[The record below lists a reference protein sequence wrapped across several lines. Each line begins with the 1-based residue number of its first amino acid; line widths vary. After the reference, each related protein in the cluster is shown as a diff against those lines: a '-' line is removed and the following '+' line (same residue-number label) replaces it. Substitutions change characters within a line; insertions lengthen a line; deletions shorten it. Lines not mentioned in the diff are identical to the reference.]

1 MNIFFINNI
10 YPFCYTYNLIIQSDT
25 FMISKLIELINSEYI
40 PPPHIG
46 DTLDIIG
53 CIGENCKM
61 IEFIVH

>member
-1 MNIFFINNI
+1 
-10 YPFCYTYNLIIQSDT
+10 
-25 FMISKLIELINSEYI
+25 MISKLIELINSEYI

-46 DTLDIIG
+46 DTLDIIR